1 MDGKENI
8 GKIVTLV
15 FKAIG
20 LAMAVAV
27 IVLSLLGATTVTTQV
42 GLLGIGLFGLA
53 LASLQQGE
61 PDEQV
66 SKD

>member
-8 GKIVTLV
+8 GGIVTLV
-15 FKAIG
+15 FKAVA

-27 IVLSLLGATTVTTQV
+27 IVLGALGTATVATQVTLLGM
-42 GLLGIGLFGLA
+42 GLFGLA

-61 PDEQV
+61 HDEQP
-66 SKD
+66 SH